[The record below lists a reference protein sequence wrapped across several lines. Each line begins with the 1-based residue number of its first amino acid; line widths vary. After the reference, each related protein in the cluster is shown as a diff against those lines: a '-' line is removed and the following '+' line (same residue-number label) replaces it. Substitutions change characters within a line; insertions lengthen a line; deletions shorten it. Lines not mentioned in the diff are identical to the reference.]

1 MLTDSA
7 KQVVLLGATGSI
19 GESTLRV
26 LRQHPERLSL
36 LAIAGK
42 SRWKPLAR
50 VAREFRVRHV
60 AIFDQAA
67 LKEARNSG
75 AFPPDTQFYSG
86 LEGLIELA
94 TLPQAD
100 VVADAVVGTLSL
112 KPAIAALE
120 AGKDLALASKEILVM
135 AGKFVTHAARQS
147 GARILPM
154 DSEHNALFQC
164 LQGGRLAEVK
174 RLILTASGGPFRD
187 FTRRQMKEVTLEAAL
202 RHPNWDMGPKVT
214 IDSSTMANKG
224 LEVIEAHWLF
234 GLGREQISVVVHPQ
248 SIVHSMVEYIDGS
261 ILAHLSPP
269 IMTFA
274 IQHALLYPDRAE
286 GVDTSLDFSE
296 VLNLDFRPPDL
307 GQFPCLR
314 LAMEAMAAEGI
325 APAVFNAA
333 NEVAVEA
340 FIAGRIHYMD
350 IARIIE
356 SSLETIPAEDPATL
370 DAVLRAD
377 SAARRVAE
385 ELTGQELAQERSAG

>member
-67 LKEARNSG
+67 LQEARNSG

-100 VVADAVVGTLSL
+100 IVADAVVGTLSL

-314 LAMEAMAAEGI
+314 LAMEAMSAEGI

-340 FIAGRIHYMD
+340 FVAGRIHYMD

-356 SSLETIPAEDPATL
+356 NSLETVPAEDPATL

-385 ELTGQELAQERSAG
+385 ELTGHELAQERSAG